1 MVSVAAREEAA
12 GALKR
17 SLRRTALRAGV
28 VVGAVLLTYASCT
41 ARVAPNEFGV
51 EQDRFGSH
59 VGISDRTFGPGL
71 YFILPGSTMHAYSRD
86 LHVLE
91 ASYDREDA
99 LARAG
104 SAQVKERVEEYFR
117 RRAEMLGD
125 DTDRVI
131 EALNIQTSD
140 GYAVLADA
148 ALLYRITDPVR
159 VARDFGWGTT
169 YVDAFVVNTFRNGVL
184 STLGKMNAESFYD
197 EKVRVQSVAEA
208 EALLRERF
216 RGRGLEVE
224 RLLLRNYRYAPSY
237 EKSLHDKKVAVQLTV
252 KNVRERIVNEEK
264 AKLQQIESQGDATII
279 IAESE
284 VNSQIAKVRAEAELY
299 ASQVRAK
306 ADREIKVAEAEAK
319 RLTAEALAFTG
330 SRYVV
335 GLETAK
341 MFDNIQGA
349 VMTPEQ
355 YVQFVRATWALIG
368 LSPGG
373 QPSRAAEP
381 PRTPAPARTREQ
393 PSAATAAGGA
403 R

>member
-1 MVSVAAREEAA
+1 MVTVAGRSD
-12 GALKR
+12 ALVA
-17 SLRRTALRAGV
+17 LRRSFIRIALRAGLAV
-28 VVGAVLLTYASCT
+28 VAVAIVLGSCT

-51 EQDRFGSH
+51 EQNRLGSK
-59 VGISDRTFGPGL
+59 VGIADHPYGPGL
-71 YFILPGSTMHAYSRD
+71 YFIPPGSTMHSFSRE

-99 LARAG
+99 LARAKTP
-104 SAQVKERVEEYFR
+104 AVAHAVEAYFQR
-117 RRAEMLGD
+117 RSELLGG
-125 DTDRVI
+125 DTDRLI

-140 GYAVLADA
+140 GYAVLADVS
-148 ALLYRITDPVR
+148 LLYTIQDPVK
-159 VARDFGWGTT
+159 VARDFGWGTA
-169 YVDAFVVNTFRNGVL
+169 YVDSFVVSTFRNGVL
-184 STLGKMNAESFYD
+184 TTLGKMNAESFYD
-197 EKVRVQSVAEA
+197 EKVRIQHVSEA

-216 RGRGLEVE
+216 AERGLEVH

-252 KNVRERIVNEEK
+252 KNERERVVNEEK
-264 AKLQQIESQGDATII
+264 AKLQRIEGQGNAAIT
-279 IAESE
+279 IAESQVE
-284 VNSQIAKVRAEAELY
+284 AQISKVRAEAGLY
-299 ASQVRAK
+299 ASQVHAR
-306 ADREIKVAEAEAK
+306 ADREVKVAEAEAK
-319 RLTAEALAFTG
+319 RLTAEALAFAG

-368 LSPGG
+368 VGG
-373 QPSRAAEP
+373 GG
-381 PRTPAPARTREQ
+381 PAPAS
-393 PSAATAAGGA
+393 PAAAGGA